1 MPRVNAKPF
10 TWPTAST
17 YSTAAARKLTA
28 SADRIVRRARTQ
40 PRGTAD
46 RNVRPSRTSSLSR
59 SKKITNESA
68 VMPMATMNPATP
80 ARSRVNPIQRPSS
93 TSTA

>member
-1 MPRVNAKPF
+1 M
-10 TWPTAST
+10 
-17 YSTAAARKLTA
+17 
-28 SADRIVRRARTQ
+28 RRARTQ
-40 PRGTAD
+40 PRGTAE
-46 RNVRPSRTSSLSR
+46 RNERPSRTSSFNR

-93 TSTA
+93 TSTAKTITPDSTRDRIVSRPSTR